1 MKSTQLPA
9 RERIYRLTFHLGI
22 TTRELATIA
31 GVSEQTLYHV
41 TDETRG
47 VSGRTATKICN
58 NLKKKLG
65 VVVNRDWLL
74 TGEGEMIVPSTTPSP
89 ANEVRKEP
97 AQSEI
102 NWQDKYIALL
112 EKHIELQREYTACL
126 KKRMQ

>member
-1 MKSTQLPA
+1 METKPLSK
-9 RERIYRLTFHLGI
+9 RERIK
-22 TTRELATIA
+22 ELVLYLDIKIKQLAEIA
-31 GVSEQTLYHV
+31 GLNPNTLYHIS
-41 TDETRG
+41 DNSRFGISE
-47 VSGRTATKICN
+47 STASKICYN
-58 NLKKKLG
+58 VKKKLG

-74 TGEGEMIVPSTTPSP
+74 TGEGEMIVSPSP
-89 ANEVRKEP
+89 AKDVTMEP